1 MKCTMKGLSGKV
13 AVVTG
18 ASSGIGLA
26 TAQAFA
32 AEGMKVVLADIAD
45 GSEAVRTIQKSGRD
59 AIFVQTDVSRTG
71 DIQALVNTTV
81 ETFGRLDIGVNNAG
95 IGGPAA
101 KTGEYS
107 EQDWNRVI
115 GVNLTGVWLCMKY
128 ELQQM
133 INQGGGVIVNM
144 ASILGWVGF
153 ATAPAYVAAKHGI
166 LGLTKTA
173 AIEYAPQNIRI
184 NAVCP
189 AFIAT
194 SMLENAGMAEGSELY
209 DMLTSLHP
217 MKRLGKPEEVA
228 DLVLWLCSEGAS
240 FVTGSAY
247 LVDGG
252 YVAQ

>member
-1 MKCTMKGLSGKV
+1 MNGLSGKI

-18 ASSGIGLA
+18 GNSGIGLA

-32 AEGMKVVLADIAD
+32 AAGTKVVIADIED
-45 GSEAVRTIQKSGRD
+45 GMTTANDIKKAGGD
-59 AIFVQTDVSRTG
+59 AIFVRTDVSKAA
-71 DIQALVNTTV
+71 DIQALVRTTV
-81 ETFGRLDIGVNNAG
+81 ETYGRLDFAVNNAG
-95 IGGPAA
+95 IGGASA
-101 KTGEYS
+101 TTGNYT

-115 GVNLTGVWLCMKY
+115 GINLTGVWLCMKY
-128 ELQQM
+128 ELEQM
-133 INQGGGVIVNM
+133 STQGGGAIVNM
-144 ASILGWVGF
+144 ASVLGWVGF
-153 ATAPAYVAAKHGI
+153 ANSPAYVAAKHGV

-173 AIEYAPQNIRI
+173 AIEYAAQNIRI

-189 AFIAT
+189 AFIYT
-194 SMLENAGMAEGSELY
+194 PLLEKAGMAEGT
-209 DMLTSLHP
+209 DMYNYIANLHP

>member
-1 MKCTMKGLSGKV
+1 MKGLSGKV

-45 GSEAVRTIQKSGRD
+45 GSAVVQTIQKSGGD
-59 AIFVQTDVSRTG
+59 AIFVRTDVSKTD
-71 DIQALVNTTV
+71 DIQALINTTV

-133 INQGGGVIVNM
+133 IKQGGGVIVNM

-194 SMLENAGMAEGSELY
+194 PMLENAGMAEGSDLY
-209 DMLTSLHP
+209 NMLASLHP
-217 MKRLGKPEEVA
+217 MKRLGKPDEVA
-228 DLVLWLCSEGAS
+228 DLVLWLCSDGAS

>member
-1 MKCTMKGLSGKV
+1 MKGLSGKV

-26 TAQAFA
+26 TAKAFA

-45 GSEAVRTIQKSGRD
+45 GSESVRTIQKSGGD
-59 AIFVQTDVSRTG
+59 AIFVRTDVSQTG

-133 INQGGGVIVNM
+133 IKQGGGVIINM

-194 SMLENAGMAEGSELY
+194 PMLENAGMAEGSDLY

>member
-1 MKCTMKGLSGKV
+1 MMKGLSGKV
-13 AVVTG
+13 AVITG

-26 TAQAFA
+26 IAQAFA
-32 AEGMKVVLADIAD
+32 AEGLKVVIADVAD
-45 GSEAVRTIQKSGRD
+45 GSEAVQMIQKSGGD
-59 AIFVQTDVSRTG
+59 AIFVRTDVTQA
-71 DIQALVNTTV
+71 DAIQALVNTTV
-81 ETFGRLDIGVNNAG
+81 QTFGRLDIGVNGAG
-95 IGGPAA
+95 IGGSAA
-101 KTGEYS
+101 TTGEYS
-107 EQDWNRVI
+107 EQDWKRVI
-115 GVNLTGVWLCMKY
+115 DINLTGVWLCMKY

-133 INQGGGVIVNM
+133 LKQGGGVIVNM

-153 ATAPAYVAAKHGI
+153 ATSPAYVAAKHGV

-173 AIEYAPQNIRI
+173 AIEYATQNIRI

-194 SMLENAGMAEGSELY
+194 PLLENAGMTEGSEAY
-209 DMLTSLHP
+209 DMLISLHP

-228 DLVLWLCSEGAS
+228 DLVLWLCSDGAS

>member
-1 MKCTMKGLSGKV
+1 MTGHSGKI

-18 ASSGIGLA
+18 GSSGIGLA

-32 AEGMKVVLADIAD
+32 TVGTKVVIADIED
-45 GSEAVRTIQKSGRD
+45 GTKAVEGIKKAGGD
-59 AIFVQTDVSRTG
+59 AVFVRTDVSKSS
-71 DIQALVNTTV
+71 DIRALVRTTV
-81 ETFGRLDIGVNNAG
+81 ETYGQLDFAVNNAG

-101 KTGEYS
+101 TTGNYA

-115 GVNLTGVWLCMKY
+115 GINLTGVWLCMKY
-128 ELQQM
+128 ELEQM
-133 INQGGGVIVNM
+133 LKQGNGVIVNM

-153 ATAPAYVAAKHGI
+153 ANSPAYVAAKHGV

-173 AIEYAPQNIRI
+173 AIEYAAKNIRI

-189 AFIAT
+189 AFIET
-194 SMLENAGMAEGSELY
+194 PLLEKAGITEGSDVY
-209 DMLTSLHP
+209 NAIASLHP

>member
-1 MKCTMKGLSGKV
+1 MKGLSGKV

-45 GSEAVRTIQKSGRD
+45 GSTAVQTIQKSGGD
-59 AIFVQTDVSRTG
+59 AIFVRTDVSKTG

-101 KTGEYS
+101 KTDEYS

-115 GVNLTGVWLCMKY
+115 GINLTGVWLCMKY

-133 INQGGGVIVNM
+133 IKQGGGVIVNM

-153 ATAPAYVAAKHGI
+153 ATSPAYVAAKHGI

-194 SMLENAGMAEGSELY
+194 PMLENAGMAEGSDLY
-209 DMLTSLHP
+209 NMLASLHP

-228 DLVLWLCSEGAS
+228 DLVLWLCSSGAS

>member
-1 MKCTMKGLSGKV
+1 MTGHSGKI

-18 ASSGIGLA
+18 GSSGIGLA

-32 AEGMKVVLADIAD
+32 TVGTKVVIADIED
-45 GSEAVRTIQKSGRD
+45 GTKAVEGIKKAGGD
-59 AIFVQTDVSRTG
+59 AVFVRTDVSKSS
-71 DIQALVNTTV
+71 DIRALVRTTL
-81 ETFGRLDIGVNNAG
+81 ETYGQLDFAVNNAG

-101 KTGEYS
+101 TTGNYA

-115 GVNLTGVWLCMKY
+115 GINLTGVWLCMKY
-128 ELQQM
+128 ELEQM
-133 INQGGGVIVNM
+133 LKQGHGVIVNM

-153 ATAPAYVAAKHGI
+153 ANSPAYVAAKHGV

-173 AIEYAPQNIRI
+173 AIEYAAKNIRI

-189 AFIAT
+189 AFIET
-194 SMLENAGMAEGSELY
+194 PLLEKAGITEGSDVY
-209 DMLTSLHP
+209 NAIASMHP